1 MSYLITVLFIIFL
14 GHFPPDGTAGYDPT
28 TTDLVSATHTAC
40 AIGVLHPDT
49 SCRK

>member
-14 GHFPPDGTAGYDPT
+14 GHFPPDGTPGYT
-28 TTDLVSATHTAC
+28 ATNLVSAAETAC

-49 SCRK
+49 SC